1 MEFISIENGRAI
13 IKLGRDDM
21 NDVIQCFA
29 KEISDLELFG
39 ANDEDKRAKRERLTA
54 SRKLLDDIYND
65 VKAR

>member
-1 MEFISIENGRAI
+1 
-13 IKLGRDDM
+13 M